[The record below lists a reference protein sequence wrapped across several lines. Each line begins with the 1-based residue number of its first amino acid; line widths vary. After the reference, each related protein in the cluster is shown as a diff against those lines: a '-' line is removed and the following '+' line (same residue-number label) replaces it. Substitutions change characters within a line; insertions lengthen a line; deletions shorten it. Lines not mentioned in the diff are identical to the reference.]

1 MSTPQRTDAREPQ
14 PSLAVP
20 WRVWLLAWVGGGL
33 LLSTYHHLAVL
44 AAGGKGSPMAPLIN
58 EMTSALGSGLG
69 FFAVRLL
76 VRRWP
81 LDRGTVLRR
90 LPAYL
95 IGIACYS
102 TLQTSWRWAARAA
115 LYPVIGLGDY
125 DYGRMPLRFL
135 MELPADAIVFV
146 IMTAALHAWRHV
158 AAARA
163 RELQTLR
170 LQRNLADAN
179 LRNLQLQLQPHFLFN
194 ALNTVSATMY
204 RDVAQADTMIAR
216 LADLLRASLRTARAD
231 RVPLAEEI
239 ATLDDYLAIMRARFE
254 ERLQVAVTVQ
264 PGLDP
269 ALVPPFLLQPLV
281 ENAIR
286 HGGVEVR
293 GTGRVRVAVSR
304 DDGPAGLSI
313 VVEDD
318 GPGLAPSSVPSRDGV
333 GLGATAERL
342 RLLYGEA
349 HTLAID
355 RGPLGG
361 CRVTIRL
368 PLAEGAP

>member
-1 MSTPQRTDAREPQ
+1 MHTLNRSGTREPQ
-14 PSLAVP
+14 PDLAVP
-20 WRVWLLAWVGGGL
+20 WRVWLLAWTCGGL
-33 LLSTYHHLAVL
+33 LLFTYHHLAVL
-44 AAGGKGSPMAPLIN
+44 AAGGKGSPLPPLIN

-76 VRRWP
+76 VRRWR
-81 LDRGTVLRR
+81 LDRGYLLRR

-102 TLQTSWRWAARAA
+102 TVQTSWRWAARAV
-115 LYPVIGLGDY
+115 LYPAAGLGDY

-135 MELPADAIVFV
+135 MELPADAIVFM
-146 IMTAALHAWRHV
+146 IMAAALHAWRHV

-163 RELQTLR
+163 RELHTLR
-170 LQRNLADAN
+170 LQRSLADAN

-204 RDVAQADTMIAR
+204 RDVAQADTMISR
-216 LADLLRASLRTARAD
+216 LADLLRASLRTARSD
-231 RVPLAEEI
+231 CVPLAEELV
-239 ATLDDYLAIMRARFE
+239 TLDDYLAIMRARFE
-254 ERLQVAVTVQ
+254 ERLQVTVTVQ
-264 PGLDP
+264 PGLDR

-281 ENAIR
+281 ENAIG

-293 GTGRVRVAVSR
+293 GTGRVQVVVGR
-304 DDGPAGLSI
+304 DERPSTLSI
-313 VVEDD
+313 VIEDD
-318 GPGLAPSSVPSRDGV
+318 GPGLAQATAPLRGGV

-342 RLLYGEA
+342 RLLYGDA

-355 RGPLGG
+355 RGALGG